1 MDTAPTSITIGMFK
15 SCYIQTMEYNAA
27 FRKNEVN
34 LNVLYNFT
42 YEKGSVGTCK
52 FYAQKMSGS
61 LHITLAQLWK
71 RRVVGACLKQGSS
84 LGWLVARWTQLST
97 WNPPAIPRNSK
108 ISFSCLMSPQ
118 GRGLGKGQRST
129 ECPRPAVASV

>member
-1 MDTAPTSITIGMFK
+1 
-15 SCYIQTMEYNAA
+15 MEYNA
-27 FRKNEVN
+27 FPGKEWEVN

-71 RRVVGACLKQGSS
+71 RVVKGLLRLRSI
-84 LGWLVARWTQLST
+84 LGWLW
-97 WNPPAIPRNSK
+97 
-108 ISFSCLMSPQ
+108 
-118 GRGLGKGQRST
+118 
-129 ECPRPAVASV
+129 

>member
-1 MDTAPTSITIGMFK
+1 MDTASTSITIGMFK
-15 SCYIQTMEYNAA
+15 PCYIQTMEYNAA

-61 LHITLAQLWK
+61 LHITLAQL
-71 RRVVGACLKQGSS
+71 
-84 LGWLVARWTQLST
+84 
-97 WNPPAIPRNSK
+97 
-108 ISFSCLMSPQ
+108 
-118 GRGLGKGQRST
+118 
-129 ECPRPAVASV
+129 